1 MGNTS
6 TKEQRPLSPSSRNSH
21 VRSVSSPQIATQ
33 QPPSVSEQ
41 EEARSYVV
49 YSSRQ
54 GRGSRSELSSLLGI
68 GTGADRNGGGSE
80 SRRETKQDRDARKLE
95 KERIVREQ
103 ERERS
108 MREESVD
115 GGYLVTQ
122 GVYTGIED
130 YNKAIVRQLMVC
142 ITLESRVQ
150 YTDDKKIE
158 RRIAPFWRGLND
170 HSSSW
175 TENQLVAAARA
186 LPIPAP
192 DEIPSDEPQRPFSTN
207 DTDTRTSNLNIN
219 SLTVPISSRSP
230 SYNSDSSSNLSPT
243 KPAFPLPSP
252 SAASTLLRGRAKTLA
267 TLTTSSKNMPQTE
280 LVPREMNLPKDPFV
294 NGQHIE
300 AYLYKDASECP
311 ICFLYYPP
319 YLNKTRCCDQAIC
332 SECFVQIKR
341 PDPHPPEHVDS
352 TAPPVPESE
361 NLQAED
367 LDPDASL
374 VSEPAACPFCV
385 QPEFGVTF
393 DPPPFRRGMT
403 YVNQIA
409 GHSPAHATSAMS
421 SSSSLGSFSGN
432 GSFVPPSTM
441 NRRRTT
447 SISANSPTVITT
459 DRVRP
464 DWASKL
470 STARAHAAR
479 RSAAATALHT
489 AAYLMGGRN
498 GSPDTRSFGAL
509 GRRAMLRRGTGAD
522 SPSGGNSSTHL
533 NMLALMAERYG
544 VPATVRSD
552 NESTGETSPT
562 IFGIPRGSSR
572 RNRVD
577 DLEDM
582 MLMEAIRLSLA
593 SEEERRKR
601 EEKDA
606 KKEAKKKNK
615 EDKKAEKAAR
625 KAGVYPSS
633 SNQSTAT
640 LDSPQS
646 GEFWSDN
653 VKGKG
658 VPPNH
663 FGRSSVP
670 ELSSTLS
677 RSAPLGSSMDDTA
690 QSHLERSRAQIMPN
704 DTLSASPYGN
714 SNYKPSH
721 LRTLSNVSSSAS
733 SIADSIA
740 GIHNIGGSHSS
751 FEPSPSVSGL
761 NIPRAGLQE
770 TFISATPPGGGAG
783 MEPMLN
789 FRSLA
794 AMIGND
800 ENTEDL
806 SQMGQRR
813 CSDDEKVN
821 NAKMKEYIPQGQC
834 SEPLESN
841 AAATSQQ
848 NSLGHHFS
856 SRSETILEDNVHH
869 GEVAPHQ
876 TGNQAHSGSSLAS
889 KEREIHVIHHE
900 SMHQETGSV

>member
-6 TKEQRPLSPSSRNSH
+6 TKEQRPLSSSSRVSH
-21 VRSVSSPQIATQ
+21 VRSVSSPQVATP
-33 QPPSVSEQ
+33 QPPPTSEQ

-68 GTGADRNGGGSE
+68 GSGADRNADASE
-80 SRRETKQDRDARKLE
+80 SRRETKQDREARKLE
-95 KERIVREQ
+95 KERILREK

-122 GVYTGIED
+122 GVYTGVED
-130 YNKAIVRQLMVC
+130 YNKAIVRQLM
-142 ITLESRVQ
+142 
-150 YTDDKKIE
+150 IE

-192 DEIPSDEPQRPFSTN
+192 DEIPSDEPQRPFLLN
-207 DTDTRTSNLNIN
+207 DTDTRTSNLNINSLNIN

-230 SYNSDSSSNLSPT
+230 SYNSDSSSNFSPT
-243 KPAFPLPSP
+243 QPTFSLPSP
-252 SAASTLLRGRAKTLA
+252 SAASALLRGRAKTLA
-267 TLTTSSKNMPQTE
+267 TLTTSSKNMPQAE

-341 PDPHPPEHVDS
+341 PDPHPPEHADS
-352 TAPPVPESE
+352 TAPPPESE
-361 NLQAED
+361 SLQADD
-367 LDPDASL
+367 LNPDTSL

-393 DPPPFRRGMT
+393 DPPPFRRGLT
-403 YVNQIA
+403 YVNQLV
-409 GHSPAHATSAMS
+409 GNSLAHATSAMS

-432 GSFVPPSTM
+432 GSFVPPSTV

-489 AAYLMGGRN
+489 AAYLMGSRN

-509 GRRAMLRRGTGAD
+509 GRRAILRRGTGAD
-522 SPSGGNSSTHL
+522 SPSGGNSSAHL
-533 NMLALMAERYG
+533 NMLALMSERYG
-544 VPATVRSD
+544 VPAGVRGEIET
-552 NESTGETSPT
+552 NGETSPT
-562 IFGIPRGSSR
+562 IFGPPRGSSR

-606 KKEAKKKNK
+606 KKEAKKKSK
-615 EDKKAEKAAR
+615 EDKKAGKAAR
-625 KAGVYPSS
+625 KAGVYPTST
-633 SNQSTAT
+633 NQSTAT

-646 GEFWSDN
+646 GEFTLDN
-653 VKGKG
+653 VKGKA
-658 VPPNH
+658 VHPHN

-677 RSAPLGSSMDDTA
+677 RSAPLGSSMDDIA
-690 QSHLERSRAQIMPN
+690 QSHLEKSRAQIMPN

-714 SNYKPSH
+714 TNYKPSH

-740 GIHNIGGSHSS
+740 GAHNIGGSHSS
-751 FEPSPSVSGL
+751 FEPSPSASGL
-761 NIPRAGLQE
+761 NIPRAGLQD

-783 MEPMLN
+783 TESMFN

-800 ENTEDL
+800 ENVEDL
-806 SQMGQRR
+806 SQVGRR
-813 CSDDEKVN
+813 RSSSDEKAN
-821 NAKMKEYIPQGQC
+821 DTETEENISKDQ
-834 SEPLESN
+834 SNEPLEEIMIAPTQRDPFN
-841 AAATSQQ
+841 HT
-848 NSLGHHFS
+848 FP
-856 SRSETILEDNVHH
+856 SRSETVLEDNVHH
-869 GEVAPHQ
+869 GEAASNQ
-876 TGNQAHSGSSLAS
+876 AGNEAHSGSGLAS
-889 KEREIHVIHHE
+889 KEREIHVMHHE